1 MINLDYCGLDSAN
14 ENNLEVFT
22 YPNGTI
28 QVSID
33 GDLTTINSEF
43 CCNFLN
49 TIENYSTTGYTF
61 TWDTEFSQ
69 CTWIQRS
76 DCDNLPTFNVT
87 LNPEGNAGAI
97 FEVDEGERCVL
108 DVKFEYL
115 FKFDCDT
122 ITSISGRTFNQQ
134 LEFYNNQIAN
144 ANIAI
149 SEAQSALTEN
159 VGQFNHVLPYRIDP
173 LDPNNIIYLCLT
185 EAGVGLLEILMNNN
199 PDYDFNDYLNGIYYS
214 GNPADNLDDIS
225 TVFYNTANQPEPQGL
240 YYDVCTDG
248 DTLIS
253 ETYSW
258 ITENNYQQNIIDTN
272 EQIIITAQAEINQLL
287 ADNPNA
293 CITEIETL
301 ENLEIGMSIDIQNP
315 QYEQLVNSIYS
326 ETFFNIGEG
335 NLLTYLTD
343 NFNSGLYIPNYN
355 GIDCTDTACN
365 DFANIIVD
373 QLIAQANQ
381 QELLTGTTRGQ
392 NYQELI
398 GIIGENYFNSNW
410 LTYETR
416 ISDPAIISGITN
428 QAINLSIQ
436 VLNSCIDFSILID
449 RIEINKVCERKVND
463 DIFVSENPRFNLK
476 RVVDNKKSWTSIE
489 SPINREFNLPMRET
503 GYDVNDYRLVINTK
517 ETDLNIAIDN
527 AIETDVWCYVND
539 NPCILEP
546 CTGDTNFIIITGDC
560 SSFTITGVTNF
571 TGGTTILPTINSGV
585 DPVYASNL
593 VRLQQAGSGLIPA
606 SAFTTEY
613 SGCSFVHKIDRA
625 FSITNRFTGAWIVGN
640 SDGNV
645 YWYSNQTIS
654 GGSETTRYY
663 GDTLTGQTECEEVAS
678 AITAYNTFNGT
689 NYQTI
694 FWDGS
699 GCKFNQVLTG
709 STTATTT
716 SVCCCGETQLSGT
729 SITGETIP
737 LPPNESYS
745 GCTWQVGDLGE
756 AGGTVF
762 WVDPNNPC
770 RALEV
775 AHDDLSYIGASGP
788 EYDFVWSNGVQP
800 PVFPSPTNTGIGY
813 GLVNSTDILSGNNGT
828 QPAAYQAAYSADT
841 YSNGGYSDWFLPSAE
856 ELLEIYNNLPTE
868 LSISPT
874 CANPETPPI
883 TYWSSSYI
891 NPNEIYVLDTC
902 TGSLTSNTADGRL
915 LMNNT
920 RVRPIRLIDTSP
932 CENVYNVITGSTS
945 VTDGF
950 EIEET
955 ECSWIY
961 KFDTD
966 SSPTTFDGYWLA
978 GMPDGTLG
986 VFQHITQSGVTSTTV
1001 NYTDIVTEDCC
1012 IAYNEGLRHVE
1023 NELYLGRHLAKLR
1036 WDQDCQKCLINQCEN
1051 EKCTDYNELLTTP
1064 ITGLTTVTQFN
1075 DILNSELINVRCR
1088 KISSGYPTLN
1098 ALYHR
1103 YLNSTAYCETLS
1115 SQFTYETMM
1124 EFSDLIG
1131 DYWVDLIEQVIPSTT
1146 IWTANYIYG
1155 NTLYDQE
1162 KFKYRSGSVFPCN
1175 PNRYYS
1181 GVLPMRH
1188 TASGPLSATNTD
1200 IEFVVGGRGPAGGII
1215 YWLNPN
1221 NPYEGYEVMPFDQS
1235 NTVSWQ
1241 TPIPPG
1247 SLGTVTDFG
1256 SGQANTIIMV
1266 NDIITPPEN
1275 AATVCNNLS
1284 YNGFNDWFLPSRDD
1298 LQLVYNNT
1306 NTLTATTPSSVYWWS
1321 SSEYGG
1327 GNGIEAWVIDGNG
1340 AQVNRSRAQST
1351 TPALTGLTR
1360 AVRYFNL
1367 DSRVGVQLYTLS
1379 DDGICKAY
1387 EECSDIYYYNGD
1399 CGSEFVGTVSVIS
1412 TQNNNGN
1419 GLIAP

>member
-1 MINLDYCGLDSAN
+1 MINLDYCGLDGAN

-22 YPNGTI
+22 NTNGTI
-28 QVSID
+28 DVYVD
-33 GDLTTINSEF
+33 GIQTTMSSEF

-61 TWDTEFSQ
+61 TWDIELGQ
-69 CTWIQRS
+69 CRWIQRA
-76 DCDNLPTFNVT
+76 DCNNLPTFNVT
-87 LNPEGNAGAI
+87 LNPQGNYGAI

-144 ANIAI
+144 ANIEI

-159 VGQFNHVLPYRIDP
+159 VGQFNHVLPYQTQESG
-173 LDPNNIIYLCLT
+173 IIYLCLT
-185 EAGVGLLEILMNNN
+185 EAGVGLLEILMNNST
-199 PDYDFNDYLNGIYYS
+199 DYDFNDYLNGEYY
-214 GNPADNLDDIS
+214 DNDGQELLPIS
-225 TVFYNTANQPEPQGL
+225 TVFYNTANEAEPQGL
-240 YYDVCTDG
+240 YYDICTDG
-248 DTLIS
+248 SNLIS

-258 ITENNYQQNIIDTN
+258 ITENNYQQSIIDSSQQT
-272 EQIIITAQAEINQLL
+272 ILTAQAEINQLL

-335 NLLTYLTD
+335 NLLTYLTN

-410 LTYETR
+410 LTFETR

-436 VLNSCIDFSILID
+436 VINSCIDFSILID

-476 RVVDNKKSWTSIE
+476 RVVDNKKSWTAIE
-489 SPINREFNLPMRET
+489 SPVHRTFDLSMRET
-503 GYDVNDYRLVINTK
+503 EYDVNDYRLVINTK

-539 NPCILEP
+539 NPCVLEP
-546 CTGDTNFIIITGDC
+546 CYSSSTTG
-560 SSFTITGVTNF
+560 
-571 TGGTTILPTINSGV
+571 L
-585 DPVYASNL
+585 
-593 VRLQQAGSGLIPA
+593 
-606 SAFTTEY
+606 
-613 SGCSFVHKIDRA
+613 
-625 FSITNRFTGAWIVGN
+625 
-640 SDGNV
+640 
-645 YWYSNQTIS
+645 
-654 GGSETTRYY
+654 
-663 GDTLTGQTECEEVAS
+663 
-678 AITAYNTFNGT
+678 
-689 NYQTI
+689 
-694 FWDGS
+694 
-699 GCKFNQVLTG
+699 
-709 STTATTT
+709 TATT
-716 SVCCCGETQLSGT
+716 CCCGLDVISGT
-729 SITGETIP
+729 SITGQTIP

-745 GCTWQVGDLGE
+745 GCTWQVGGVGE

-775 AHDDLSYIGASGP
+775 GPDDLSYIGTSGP
-788 EYDFVWSNGVQP
+788 EYYFVWSYGIQP

-868 LSISPT
+868 LSISLT
-874 CANPETPPI
+874 CPEIPI
-883 TYWSSSYI
+883 AYWSSSYI

-902 TGSLTSNTADGRL
+902 TGLLTVNTANGSL
-915 LMNNT
+915 FAKNT

-932 CENVYNVITGSTS
+932 CNDVYDAITGSTS
-945 VTDGF
+945 VTGGF

-1012 IAYNEGLRHVE
+1012 IAYNEGLRIVE
-1023 NELYLGRHLAKLR
+1023 NDLNLGRHLAKLR

-1103 YLNSTAYCETLS
+1103 YMNSTAYCETLS

-1162 KFKYRSGSVFPCN
+1162 KFKYRSGSIFACN
-1175 PNRYYS
+1175 PNRYYG
-1181 GVLPMRH
+1181 GVLPMRY
-1188 TASGPLSATNTD
+1188 TAK
-1200 IEFVVGGRGPAGGII
+1200 
-1215 YWLNPN
+1215 NP
-1221 NPYEGYEVMPFDQS
+1221 D
-1235 NTVSWQ
+1235 
-1241 TPIPPG
+1241 
-1247 SLGTVTDFG
+1247 
-1256 SGQANTIIMV
+1256 
-1266 NDIITPPEN
+1266 
-1275 AATVCNNLS
+1275 
-1284 YNGFNDWFLPSRDD
+1284 
-1298 LQLVYNNT
+1298 
-1306 NTLTATTPSSVYWWS
+1306 TT
-1321 SSEYGG
+1321 
-1327 GNGIEAWVIDGNG
+1327 
-1340 AQVNRSRAQST
+1340 QV
-1351 TPALTGLTR
+1351 
-1360 AVRYFNL
+1360 
-1367 DSRVGVQLYTLS
+1367 DVQLYTIS
-1379 DDGICKAY
+1379 DDGICKSY
-1387 EECSDIYYYNGD
+1387 EECQDIYYYNGD
-1399 CGSEFVGTVSVIS
+1399 CGSEFVGTVNVIS

-1419 GLIAP
+1419 GLIAE